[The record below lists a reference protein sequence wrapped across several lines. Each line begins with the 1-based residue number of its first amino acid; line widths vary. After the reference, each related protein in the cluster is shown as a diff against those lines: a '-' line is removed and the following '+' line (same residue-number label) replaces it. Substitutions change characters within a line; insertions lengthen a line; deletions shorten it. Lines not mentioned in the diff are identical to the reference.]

1 MNTLSSLLYFIG
13 TTIGANPNSLTTS
26 SKTFV
31 GAINEVN
38 SRIHY
43 LNLDTTATSGTD
55 KEIYDALVSLG
66 WDSDVIV

>member
-1 MNTLSSLLYFIG
+1 MATKYLDSNGLAYFWGKIKAYG
-13 TTIGANPNSLTTS
+13 DAHWGGGAYVDMTTPM
-26 SKTFV
+26 
-31 GAINEVN
+31 
-38 SRIHY
+38 